1 MVGVVLAAGAS
12 RRMGSPKPLV
22 KVRGESFLVRAVRLL
37 WTSCDRVIVV
47 LGAEAARVQRQV
59 ENEFQA
65 LVAEGALHADIRR
78 SQGGSRKGLEVRFVV
93 HRGWKQGMFSSAR
106 VGLKAAAEL
115 KPRAV
120 LLLPVDHP
128 AVRGES
134 VEALTD
140 VMTQALEAT
149 RKGRD
154 RARFSYALVPRY
166 LRRRGH
172 PLVMSPAL
180 AHAIAADAGAEHLG
194 DAVRRNA
201 RLVGYLDVSDP
212 GVVLNRN
219 TRSAGR

>member
-12 RRMGSPKPLV
+12 TRMGSPKPLV

-37 WTSCDRVIVV
+37 WTSCDRVVVV
-47 LGAEAARVQRQV
+47 LGSNATRVQSQV
-59 ENEFQA
+59 EKEFQA
-65 LVAEGALHADIRR
+65 LLGEGRLHGDVRR
-78 SQGGSRKGLEVRFVV
+78 SRGGRKHGLELRFVV

-106 VGLKAAAEL
+106 VGLKAAADL

-128 AVRGES
+128 AVKPES
-134 VEALTD
+134 VAALAG
-140 VMTQALEAT
+140 VMEQALAAT
-149 RKGRD
+149 RNARE

-172 PLVMSPAL
+172 PLMMSPAL
-180 AHAIAADAGAEHLG
+180 ARAVAADASAAHLG
-194 DAVRRNA
+194 DAVRRHA
-201 RLVGYLDVSDP
+201 RLVGYLDVSDS

-219 TRSAGR
+219 TRGGR